1 MAPGSEG
8 IEGRFFFLFDFDG
21 TKDPFRICGRN
32 PSRWIALAG
41 SGIDIRPD
49 MEPGTGAEVLLK
61 IISVAIGLLF
71 SGLKFLRDLEY
82 KKFSPILWDF
92 PKYR

>member
-32 PSRWIALAG
+32 PSRLIALAG
-41 SGIDIRPD
+41 SGIDIRPE
-49 MEPGTGAEVLLK
+49 MEPGTGAVVLVK
-61 IISVAIGLLF
+61 IISVAIGLLC
-71 SGLKFLRDLEY
+71 SGLNFLRDLEY
-82 KKFSPILWDF
+82 ISSYISPIL
-92 PKYR
+92 